1 MSLLIEY
8 IAFRF
13 TLEEEKILL
22 PLLYIIILY
31 IVSTAITIF
40 AKLAQ
45 DCNIRLSEPL
55 SSTKI
60 NKIAC

>member
-22 PLLYIIILY
+22 PLYIIILY

>member
-1 MSLLIEY
+1 MFRLL
-8 IAFRF
+8 
-13 TLEEEKILL
+13 LGEKKNIIT
-22 PLLYIIILY
+22 IIIHY
-31 IVSTAITIF
+31 YSIAITIF

-45 DCNIRLSEPL
+45 YCNIRLSEPL